1 MAKVKICGLS
11 RECDIQVVNEVK
23 PDYIGFVFADS
34 KRQVTAEQAQKLRG
48 KLSRDI
54 QAVGVFVNKPLEQVI
69 EIVEAGIIDLVQ
81 LHGQETPQYIQELKM
96 KSTVP
101 VIQAVRVCTKEDVIH
116 AQDSEADYLLFDN
129 GNGGTGERFDWGLI
143 GELKKPFFLAGGL
156 NCENVRDAIISVNP
170 FAVDT
175 SSGVESGGYKDKN
188 KIEEFVRR
196 ARNV

>member
-34 KRQVTAEQAQKLRG
+34 KRQVTVEQAQKLRE
-48 KLSRDI
+48 KLSQDI
-54 QAVGVFVNKPLEQVI
+54 QVVGVFVNKPLDQVV

-101 VIQAVRVCTKEDVIH
+101 VIQAVRVNTKEDVIH

-143 GELKKPFFLAGGL
+143 GELKRPFFLAGGL
-156 NCENVRDAIISVNP
+156 NCENVRDAIISINP

-175 SSGVESGGYKDKN
+175 SSGVESSGYKDKN

-196 ARNV
+196 ARDV